1 MSQSLVSSLSSL
13 EVLAPSILLVQ
24 DATGEYRRAH
34 NQEVLE
40 AAQQV
45 LAGQIR
51 GTDVLT
57 SPDAVRTF
65 LRLRMGALPHEVFA
79 VLHLD
84 AKQQVIEFVEMFR
97 GTLTQ
102 TSVYPRE
109 ILKDALRLNS
119 CAVILVHNHPS
130 GGGQPSSADQSL
142 TQQLKTALN
151 LIDVRVLDHL
161 VVTAGAIT
169 SMAELGLV

>member
-13 EVLAPSILLVQ
+13 EIFTSSVLLVQ
-24 DATGEYRRAH
+24 DAKGEYRRAH
-34 NQEVLE
+34 VQEVLE

-45 LAGQIR
+45 LAAQIR
-51 GTDVLT
+51 STDFLT
-57 SPDAVRTF
+57 SPDAVKTF

-84 AKQQVIEFVEMFR
+84 ATQQVIEFVEMFR

-119 CAVILVHNHPS
+119 GAVILVHNHPS
-130 GGGQPSSADQSL
+130 GGNQPSSADQLL

-161 VVTAGAIT
+161 VVTAATIT
-169 SMAELGLV
+169 SMAELGMV

>member
-13 EVLAPSILLVQ
+13 EAVFPSFLLVQ

-34 NQEVLE
+34 TQEVLE

-45 LAGQIR
+45 LAAQIR

-57 SPDAVRTF
+57 SPDAVKTF

-84 AKQQVIEFVEMFR
+84 SKQQVIEFVEMFR

-130 GGGQPSSADQSL
+130 GGNQPSSADQLL

-151 LIDVRVLDHL
+151 LVDVRVLDHL
-161 VVTAGAIT
+161 VVTAAAIT
-169 SMAELGLV
+169 SMAELGMV